1 MNIHGRKEQTGKG
14 AWITKKIGH
23 IPEGSLGFAGPVQYF
38 LPWGVSNGNWKKKQQ
53 KLPKKK
59 KEHLIHITKCIM
71 LDRALFSK
79 DILL

>member
-1 MNIHGRKEQTGKG
+1 MEI
-14 AWITKKIGH
+14 
-23 IPEGSLGFAGPVQYF
+23 EG
-38 LPWGVSNGNWKKKQQ
+38 KKQQ

-59 KEHLIHITKCIM
+59 KKKEHLIHRKYIM